1 MSQLPS
7 LTVQRCIE
15 LGYFQLSNNVV
26 STLKQF
32 PYPVRCIRDFKKIFC
47 DDIRN
52 GDYTIK
58 HKVFKNSDLTHL
70 TTEQQTDI
78 LKIYTENKL
87 VNRNLSDFVG
97 RLYNCPDIDLIVN
110 RGGLESDYDRAYDWD
125 AHEDCFSGSTFN
137 SVKIISDRGNISSL
151 NNLFRRCNCKKIEI
165 EGFCRPTDM
174 AGMCEF
180 NNSLISFPNTI
191 DYSRCGNIGYTWEWC
206 NNLQEIPSYNT
217 VTDDSNRVTD
227 SKNIINVSFCDQAFN
242 VCRNLRKIGPVLN
255 FYDIVPNSSQK
266 LPYNMFNDSLNISD
280 VRFKNLCN
288 GDWDFR
294 RNDYRGLPNLN
305 KDSIK
310 YIIANLGNQQEK
322 DWCAGEVSTYPKIGE
337 VLFGNSST
345 KNNAYC
351 YGTDPSTGYTKIN
364 TNKILIEA
372 EDEEVKFSIFGIYHR
387 NTNAVTDARYDWVVT
402 EIPDIKLGQEYTKTN
417 EQTTHFALYVHR
429 EGSIDL
435 SAIKIYKFDSDGNK
449 IRVNHDLKHNIYFS
463 EDVISADTAKTEF
476 ATEIQSANNKGWT
489 VYFGDTVITL

>member
-1 MSQLPS
+1 MMSQLPS

-58 HKVFKNSDLTHL
+58 HKIFKNSDLTHL

-87 VNRNLSDFVG
+87 VNRNLSDFAG
-97 RLYNCPDIDLIVN
+97 RLYNCPDVDLIVN
-110 RGGLESDYDRAYDWD
+110 RGGLESDYDGAYNWD
-125 AHEDCFSGSTFN
+125 THRDCFSGSTFN

-165 EGFCRPTDM
+165 EGFCRPSDM

-180 NNSLISFPNTI
+180 NNSLTSFPNTI
-191 DYSRCGNIGYTWEWC
+191 DYSRCTNIGYTWEWC
-206 NNLQEIPSYNT
+206 NNLQEIPSHNT

-227 SKNIINVSFCDQAFN
+227 SKNIINVGFCDQAFN
-242 VCRNLRKIGPVLN
+242 ICRNLRKIGPVLN
-255 FYDIVPNSSQK
+255 LYDVVPNSSQK

-310 YIIANLGNQQEK
+310 YILANLGNQQEK
-322 DWCAGEVSTYPKIGE
+322 DWCAGEVYEGTIGE
-337 VLFGNSST
+337 VLIGTNAMVNNS
-345 KNNAYC
+345 YC
-351 YGTDPSTGYTKIN
+351 YGEDPVGGYAKIN

-372 EDEEVKFSIFGIYHR
+372 EDENVRLDLFGLYSESGNI
-387 NTNAVTDARYDWVVT
+387 NETDWIVT
-402 EIPDIKLGQEYTKTN
+402 EIPNITPGQEYTKTN
-417 EQTTHFALYVHR
+417 EQTTHFALYVYR
-429 EGSIDL
+429 QRSIDL

-449 IRVNHDLKHNIYFS
+449 IRVNHDFKHNIYFS
-463 EDVISADTAKTEF
+463 ENVISADTAKTEF
-476 ATEIQSANNKGWT
+476 ATELTTAETKGWT
-489 VYFGDTVITL
+489 VFFGDTQVNNLTN

>member
-1 MSQLPS
+1 MMNQLPS

-32 PYPVRCIRDFKKIFC
+32 PYPVKCIRDFKKIFC

-87 VNRNLSDFVG
+87 VNRNLSDFAG
-97 RLYNCPDIDLIVN
+97 RLYNCPDVDLIVN

-125 AHEDCFSGSTFN
+125 AHGDCFSGSTFN

-165 EGFCRPTDM
+165 EGFCRPSDM

-180 NNSLISFPNTI
+180 NSALTSFPNTI
-191 DYSRCGNIGYTWEWC
+191 DYSRCTNIGYAWEWC
-206 NNLQEIPSYNT
+206 NNLQEIPSHNT

-227 SKNIINVSFCDQAFN
+227 SKNIINVGFCDQAFN
-242 VCRNLRKIGPVLN
+242 ICRNLRKIGPVLN
-255 FYDIVPNSSQK
+255 FYDIVPNSTQK

-310 YIIANLGNQQEK
+310 YILANLGNQQEK
-322 DWCAGEVSTYPKIGE
+322 DWCIGEVYEGNIGE
-337 VLFGNSST
+337 VLMGAT
-345 KNNAYC
+345 PTINNTYC
-351 YGTDPSTGYTKIN
+351 YGTDPLFGYTKIN

-372 EDEEVKFSIFGIYHR
+372 EDENVRLDLFGLYFR
-387 NTNAVTDARYDWVVT
+387 NNDEYDWVIT
-402 EIPDIKLGQEYTKTN
+402 EKPNITPGQEYTKTN
-417 EQTTHFALYVHR
+417 EQTTHFALYVYR
-429 EGSIDL
+429 QGSIDL
-435 SAIKIYKFDSDGNK
+435 SAIKIYKFDSDGNR

-463 EDVISADTAKTEF
+463 ENVISADTAKTEF

-489 VYFGDTVITL
+489 VYFGDTEITL